1 MKKYIRNHI
10 FLLFA
15 VFSILFQEIV
25 FQFTLQGIFGVSG
38 SIVLFLSFSIIYGM
52 ILYFLG
58 TIAPSDKANH
68 IIRSV
73 LLFLTAIPFLVWN
86 FIYAKFR
93 ILYDVSTTFGGASDA
108 MGGFAGDIFRL
119 IFSVNGMVHI
129 ILFFL
134 PFFLYVFV
142 GRRFDDG
149 KPILAKERLAVV
161 GICCVLWIVNLV
173 AVKVNGPIGQVY
185 DEEYQFEK
193 AVCNFGLYTGIRL
206 DIKNL
211 NKEDDLLVDSI
222 PVVSTGGN
230 AGIAATETQENGTQM
245 ETQTQTESESISE
258 DILTEENSQEE
269 SQIPEVVV
277 DTSPNVLDIDFDAL
291 MEGASKDLKSV
302 DEYVRSLVPT
312 NKNEYTGLFK
322 GKNLIFITA
331 EAFSAEVI
339 DENLTPT
346 LYRLATKGIN
356 FTDYYQPSSAGT
368 TGGEYANIMGMLPTA
383 GGKSM
388 KNTKDNHNYMTIGSL
403 LNDEGYYGMAYHNN
417 SYKYYDRHKTHVN
430 LGYSEGYMGYGNGME
445 AYVKKSWPESD
456 LEMMQGTL
464 PTYIDKQPFNIY
476 YMSVSGHSDY
486 NKSNNSMTKK
496 HWDEVKDLDYS
507 DPVKGYFAAQ
517 LEFEAALTYLVDELE
532 KAGIADD
539 TVICISSDHFPYGL
553 DQNESGSYEYLSE
566 LYGFEV
572 KNNFDRDHNRLILW
586 SGCLE
591 EKEPIV
597 VSSPTFSP
605 DVLPT
610 LCNLFG
616 VAYDSRLL
624 PGRDALSDSEALV
637 YDLSYNWKTDYGTYL
652 SSKGKFIP
660 ASDDIEIPDGYVDS
674 IKAIVKS
681 KINFSKKILNLDYY
695 GHVFKDKK
703 D

>member
-1 MKKYIRNHI
+1 MMKFIRNNI
-10 FLLFA
+10 FVLFSA
-15 VFSILFQEIV
+15 LSVLFQEIV
-25 FQFTLQGIFGVSG
+25 FHVTVKGNTVSG
-38 SIVLFLSFSIIYGM
+38 SWILFLTFSVIYGLIIY
-52 ILYFLG
+52 LLG
-58 TIAPSDKANH
+58 TIAKSGKANR

-73 LLFLTAIPFLVWN
+73 LLFLTAIPFIVWN

-93 ILYDVSTTFGGASDA
+93 MLYDVSTTFGGASDA

-129 ILFFL
+129 VLFFL
-134 PFFLYVFV
+134 PFFLYVFL
-142 GRRFDDG
+142 GRRFDNGEAID
-149 KPILAKERLAVV
+149 AKRRLIAI
-161 GICCVLWIVNLV
+161 GAGCLLWVVNLIILHIN
-173 AVKVNGPIGQVY
+173 APLGQVY
-185 DEEYQFEK
+185 AGEYQFEN
-193 AVCNFGLYTGIRL
+193 AVSNFGLYTGVRL

-211 NKEDDLLVDSI
+211 NQEDELFTENTLAVPSI
-222 PVVSTGGN
+222 SQDVTIESESSVPPVSSAEDTEDQTGL
-230 AGIAATETQENGTQM
+230 TE
-245 ETQTQTESESISE
+245 ETQTQETQ
-258 DILTEENSQEE
+258 TQVEE
-269 SQIPEVVV
+269 IVI
-277 DTSPNVLDIDFDAL
+277 DTSPNILDIDFDAL
-291 MEGASKDLKSV
+291 EDGASKDLIEV
-302 DEYVRSLVPT
+302 DEYVRSLDPT
-312 NKNEYTGLFK
+312 NKNAYTGLFK

-331 EAFSAEVI
+331 EAFAAEVI
-339 DENLTPT
+339 DPELTPT

-356 FTDYYQPSSAGT
+356 FTDYYQPASAGT

-403 LNDEGYYGMAYHNN
+403 LNDQGYYGKAFHNN

-430 LGYSEGYMGYGNGME
+430 LGYSDGYMGYGNGME
-445 AYVKKSWPESD
+445 EFVRKSWPESD

-486 NKSNNSMTKK
+486 AKDMNAMSKK
-496 HWDEVKDLDYS
+496 HWDEVQDLDYS
-507 DPVKGYFAAQ
+507 DTVKAYFAAQ
-517 LEFEAALTYLVDELE
+517 LELEAALTYLVDELE

-539 TVICISSDHFPYGL
+539 TVICISTDHFPYGL
-553 DQNESGSYEYLSE
+553 DQNESGSYEYLEE
-566 LYGFEV
+566 LYGYEV
-572 KNNFDRDHNRLILW
+572 TNNFERDHNRLILW
-586 SGCLE
+586 CGCLE
-591 EKEPIV
+591 EEEPII

-616 VAYDSRLL
+616 IEYDSRLL
-624 PGRDALSDSEALV
+624 PGRDALSDSPALV

-660 ASDDIEIPDGYVDS
+660 ANEDIEIPDGYVDS
-674 IKAIVKS
+674 IKKIVKS

-695 GHVFKDKK
+695 GHVFGEKE
-703 D
+703 